1 MIKTGMDK
9 HMQALKAVT
18 FKQSGAAPA
27 KSVTSKLQAVVDK
40 LQAKVDAEL
49 ADPSNAHNPIVGIDV
64 QMLKA
69 MKTAV
74 AKSDALV
81 AAAQQYTKKHPDKK
95 AAVARALKVS
105 LG

>member
-1 MIKTGMDK
+1 MYSEKAGELLAVIRKAAKGTPEEHMQAIKLLQAGILMIKTGMDK

-64 QMLKA
+64 Q
-69 MKTAV
+69 
-74 AKSDALV
+74 
-81 AAAQQYTKKHPDKK
+81 
-95 AAVARALKVS
+95 
-105 LG
+105 